1 MLDWLNTKLVLAVR
15 EKDSLFDLS
24 NTQSVRLYVHIF
36 LYLITTSPSQ
46 ALTLEDLDD
55 IWAAQHGKHEAIVK
69 NVHDLLAKL
78 AWDFSPE
85 QLDHLFGCFQV
96 SCCFEPS
103 HSNKILLVMI
113 QTSVKCKFFPHVFNA
128 KLK

>member
-1 MLDWLNTKLVLAVR
+1 MLKNDHLLL
-15 EKDSLFDLS
+15 
-24 NTQSVRLYVHIF
+24 
-36 LYLITTSPSQ
+36 Q

-96 SCCFEPS
+96 S
-103 HSNKILLVMI
+103 
-113 QTSVKCKFFPHVFNA
+113 
-128 KLK
+128 